1 MLTYTTAC
9 VTKHFNNFN
18 VLLVG
23 RLFCG
28 VATSLLNSVFESW
41 LVAEHRKVGTSCSS
55 PSLCLEHGCLSL
67 GAGANLCV
75 PACALRRP
83 LLLASNF

>member
-1 MLTYTTAC
+1 MLTYTTGC

-41 LVAEHRKVGTSCSS
+41 LVAEHRKVRPWAG
-55 PSLCLEHGCLSL
+55 LFWRVQQAFICLEPRRL
-67 GAGANLCV
+67 AGHYWK
-75 PACALRRP
+75 
-83 LLLASNF
+83 